1 MVFDFVTWNIRT
13 LYKVGA
19 QLSVI
24 SEIEKYKMSVTA
36 IQETR
41 VLGREINEVKKFM
54 VLNSGKTEG
63 KHEYGVAF
71 IVHPSFKGNI
81 IDFKPIN
88 ERICVLRVRMKF
100 FNVAMINVY
109 ATTEDKGPQE
119 KDEFYYQLE
128 RVLDT
133 LHANDVKIVLG
144 DLNAKIGGEEEFR
157 NTIGRNSLHEI
168 SNDNGRRL
176 IDFAESKNLIISSTQ
191 FAHKDIHKQTWRSPD
206 VITTNQIDHVL
217 IDKRRASGIQDVRS
231 YRGADTDHYLVKA
244 RYLCKINRKSK
255 SKYQPPRRINVNALK
270 EQEIRNN
277 KERI

>member
-1 MVFDFVTWNIRT
+1 MKPPGPPGWGLERGTDTSASVKALFVEKPLSKPRNRTEHRQRPRKRNMVFDFVTWNIRT

-144 DLNAKIGGEEEFR
+144 DLNAKIGREEEFR

-168 SNDNGRRL
+168 SNDNGRR
-176 IDFAESKNLIISSTQ
+176 
-191 FAHKDIHKQTWRSPD
+191 
-206 VITTNQIDHVL
+206 QI
-217 IDKRRASGIQDVRS
+217 
-231 YRGADTDHYLVKA
+231 
-244 RYLCKINRKSK
+244 
-255 SKYQPPRRINVNALK
+255 
-270 EQEIRNN
+270 EIL
-277 KERI
+277 